1 LSGIT
6 FACLKKNKRFII
18 MKLLNLFIMMVVL
31 SCASLNAFSQDKK
44 ATILTI
50 DGESITL
57 EEFDNIFRKNNRDSS
72 ITQAALDEY
81 MQLFINFKL
90 KVKEARV
97 LGLDTVA
104 KFKTELE
111 GYRAQLARP
120 YLTDTDVLN
129 ELMHEG
135 YDRLN
140 QEIHASHI
148 LIKCEPNASPEDT
161 LKAFNKAME
170 IRNQILNG
178 SDFTIVAKDRSE
190 DPSAKENGGDLGYF
204 TAFQMVYPF
213 EDAAYKANTGD
224 LTMPVRTRYGYH
236 IIKILDKRT
245 ARGEILVAHI
255 MIKEKKEE
263 GGAANAEAKATE
275 IYQKLLAGEKFD
287 ELSAKFSD
295 DGSSAKKGGE
305 LPWFGTNK
313 MVIEFEEA
321 SFALKNDGDISA
333 PFKTS
338 YGWHIVKRLA
348 YKPVASYQEM
358 EKEIKGKVSKDQRAE
373 KTKASFVAKLKK
385 QYNFSYNKDVANLIA
400 AKADTNVFMGTMKL
414 KKKELKMVLCT
425 IDGKSYKVSDFQK
438 SITSKMRVKTKQ
450 TPAEYVLE
458 ETRMFAENSLLKYE
472 DSKLEGKYD
481 AFRLLMNEYREGIL
495 LFELTDQKVWTK
507 AVKDTTGLQAYYNTN
522 KSNYMWPERA
532 EVAIYACA
540 TGDIANKVRMML
552 SEGDDNVKIAN
563 EINKDTQLNLQV
575 EEGLFAKEDK
585 DILSQVEWK
594 AGISQNINYN
604 DQVVIVLV
612 KNVVASTPKKLT
624 ESKGLVTSDYQTFL
638 EEQWI
643 KELRAK
649 YKFTINQDVLHSIK

>member
-1 LSGIT
+1 
-6 FACLKKNKRFII
+6 

>member
-1 LSGIT
+1 
-6 FACLKKNKRFII
+6 
-18 MKLLNLFIMMVVL
+18 
-31 SCASLNAFSQDKK
+31 
-44 ATILTI
+44 
-50 DGESITL
+50 
-57 EEFDNIFRKNNRDSS
+57 
-72 ITQAALDEY
+72 
-81 MQLFINFKL
+81 
-90 KVKEARV
+90 
-97 LGLDTVA
+97 
-104 KFKTELE
+104 
-111 GYRAQLARP
+111 
-120 YLTDTDVLN
+120 
-129 ELMHEG
+129 
-135 YDRLN
+135 
-140 QEIHASHI
+140 
-148 LIKCEPNASPEDT
+148 
-161 LKAFNKAME
+161 
-170 IRNQILNG
+170 
-178 SDFTIVAKDRSE
+178 
-190 DPSAKENGGDLGYF
+190 
-204 TAFQMVYPF
+204 
-213 EDAAYKANTGD
+213 
-224 LTMPVRTRYGYH
+224 
-236 IIKILDKRT
+236 
-245 ARGEILVAHI
+245 
-255 MIKEKKEE
+255 
-263 GGAANAEAKATE
+263 
-275 IYQKLLAGEKFD
+275 
-287 ELSAKFSD
+287 
-295 DGSSAKKGGE
+295 
-305 LPWFGTNK
+305 
-313 MVIEFEEA
+313 
-321 SFALKNDGDISA
+321 
-333 PFKTS
+333 
-338 YGWHIVKRLA
+338 
-348 YKPVASYQEM
+348 
-358 EKEIKGKVSKDQRAE
+358 
-373 KTKASFVAKLKK
+373 
-385 QYNFSYNKDVANLIA
+385 
-400 AKADTNVFMGTMKL
+400 
-414 KKKELKMVLCT
+414 MVLCT

>member
-1 LSGIT
+1 
-6 FACLKKNKRFII
+6 
-18 MKLLNLFIMMVVL
+18 MMVVL

-161 LKAFNKAME
+161 LKAFNKAMD

-425 IDGKSYKVSDFQK
+425 VDGKSYKVSDFQK
-438 SITSKMRVKTKQ
+438 SISSKMRVKTKQ

-458 ETRMFAENSLLKYE
+458 ETKMFAENSLLKYE

-532 EVAIYACA
+532 EVAIYTCA

-649 YKFTINQDVLHSIK
+649 YKFTVNQDVLHSIK